1 MNQYVIDMLFQGL
14 KLIKTYILPEKYA
27 TRHNWSKP
35 KLKYLRYVCEKRVHP
50 VSNTKTLM

>member
-1 MNQYVIDMLFQGL
+1 MLFQGL
-14 KLIKTYILPEKYA
+14 KLIRTYILPEKYA